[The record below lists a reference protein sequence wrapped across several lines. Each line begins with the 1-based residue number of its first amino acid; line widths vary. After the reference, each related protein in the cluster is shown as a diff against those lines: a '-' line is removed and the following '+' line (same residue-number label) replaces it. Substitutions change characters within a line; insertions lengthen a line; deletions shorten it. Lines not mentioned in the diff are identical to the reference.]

1 MPSLPQDLSPLNFRE
16 LSWGGR
22 TCSSWELRVMETVAM
37 QTERVTRLLLDFEF
51 LVGLLPLNLPRLL
64 QL

>member
-1 MPSLPQDLSPLNFRE
+1 
-16 LSWGGR
+16 
-22 TCSSWELRVMETVAM
+22 METVAM